1 MSPRTAAWLAWSL
14 GILCVAL
21 LAFTLLLFAFNRSHP
36 GVDVYGP
43 WVQETVVAVTFP
55 ALGLLILSRR
65 PQHPIGWLFCVAGFA
80 AGLDHFCGEYAI
92 YTQQAEPNSL
102 PGGEISAWIVS
113 WLWVPFNAVLV
124 YVALLFPDG
133 RPPSK
138 RWRPV
143 AWLVGIT
150 VVVGVTV
157 AALLP
162 VPVCN
167 VCSIEN
173 PPRHRGLGE
182 RQRSGRRSD
191 RGVLVWGSWACGGG
205 LPVCALSS
213 RWRRGA
219 PADQVAG
226 LRRLVGCLRYHPGVR
241 RVRRDGSSVD
251 LASRHNPVGNRLSR
265 YPDRRGYSHLKAPPL
280 RDRHPHKPHP
290 CLRGSDGCTGLALL
304 GGVET
309 TQAIFRALTGQEEQP
324 QLAIVVS
331 TLVIAALFTP
341 LRRRIQGFIDRR
353 FYRRKCDARKTLEAF
368 SAKLRD
374 ETDLDALS
382 EDLVGVVRE
391 TIQPAHVSLWLRPD
405 FDTSG
410 SRGEDPQSRE
420 SHP

>member
-14 GILCVAL
+14 GILCVVL
-21 LAFTLLLFAFNRSHP
+21 LAFTLLLLAFNSSHQ

-113 WLWVPFNAVLV
+113 WLWVPFDALLV

-143 AWLVGIT
+143 VWLVGIA

-173 PPRHRGLGE
+173 PLGIEGLESASDLVDPLIEAFWYGVLGLVAVASLYVRFRHAGGVE
-182 RQRSGRRSD
+182 RQQIKWLAYAASLVVLGTTLAY
-191 RGVLVWGSWACGGG
+191 GVYGVTGARWTWQVGITLLAIGLV
-205 LPVCALSS
+205 
-213 RWRRGA
+213 GA
-219 PADQVAG
+219 PIA
-226 LRRLVGCLRYHPGVR
+226 VGI
-241 RVRRDGSSVD
+241 
-251 LASRHNPVGNRLSR
+251 AISR
-265 YPDRRGYSHLKAPPL
+265 YRLYEIDTLINRTLVYGALTAA
-280 RDRHPHKPHP
+280 
-290 CLRGSDGCTGLALL
+290 LAMLYL
-304 GGVET
+304 GGVAT
-309 TQAIFRALTGQEEQP
+309 TQAIFPAFTGQEEQP

-353 FYRRKCDARKTLEAF
+353 FYRRKYDARRTLEAF

-382 EDLVGVVRE
+382 GDLVGVVRE

-405 FDTSG
+405 FGTSG
-410 SRGEDPQSRE
+410 SRGEDAQSRD
-420 SHP
+420 SRP